1 MLNFKSL
8 KHTFSKENF
17 RQPQSIP
24 ALIFET
30 QFSVKSARVPM
41 VAKDSFSII
50 MKLHLNKSQ
59 NWKIP
64 KLENWEEENVRQYFV

>member
-1 MLNFKSL
+1 
-8 KHTFSKENF
+8 
-17 RQPQSIP
+17 
-24 ALIFET
+24 LIFET

-64 KLENWEEENVRQYFV
+64 KLENWEEENFFYCLTIQT